1 MRTAAQMASGPQHLQ
16 ALARANE
23 VRLARAALKRAVAQG
38 ETAVAEVV
46 QDVPWEAETMV
57 VFDLLASQRRWGD
70 TRCRR
75 LLRGLHI
82 SETKTVGAL
91 TARQRG
97 ARAEAL
103 DPALAFA

>member
-1 MRTAAQMASGPQHLQ
+1 MRTAAPMASGPQHLQ

-38 ETAVAEVV
+38 EQTVAEVV

-75 LLRGLHI
+75 LLRSMHI

-97 ARAEAL
+97 ALAEAL
-103 DPALAFA
+103 DPALALA